1 MAHPL
6 IQTPRF
12 LAVIMDS
19 IHAADTHI
27 ETYRASPLTA
37 DIRNSEIKTSRATGS
52 GLTGR
57 ESVRTATARL
67 KPAPS

>member
-37 DIRNSEIKTSRATGS
+37 DIRNSEIKTSRERLDGTGVCS
-52 GLTGR
+52 DR
-57 ESVRTATARL
+57 HRTTQTCT
-67 KPAPS
+67 KPT